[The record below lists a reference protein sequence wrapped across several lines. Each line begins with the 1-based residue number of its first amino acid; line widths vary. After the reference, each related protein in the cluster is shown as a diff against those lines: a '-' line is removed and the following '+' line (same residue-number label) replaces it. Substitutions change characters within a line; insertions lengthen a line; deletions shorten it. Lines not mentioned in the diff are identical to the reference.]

1 MEEELE
7 GGKMR
12 IMKEVTATETGSQ
25 SSEQTTAGMLLGLCV
40 DTNLDIQVNKSIVH
54 IMYNFRQS
62 NNVTKD
68 KTPTLISTSTRS
80 SWKPC

>member
-12 IMKEVTATETGSQ
+12 IMKEATATETGSQ

-40 DTNLDIQVNKSIVH
+40 DTNLDIQVNKLIYCT
-54 IMYNFRQS
+54 YNFRQS
-62 NNVTKD
+62 NNVKI
-68 KTPTLISTSTRS
+68 KHLLYYQHQLVPVGSHVE
-80 SWKPC
+80 